1 MHKIILLI
9 FIFVFPIT
17 AWSQSGGSIILRIG
31 DHSISKDE
39 FVSLYRKNNQNLLDD
54 SEKKTPEEYL
64 DLFINYKLKVI
75 EAENLNLDTIQSF
88 KTELEGYREE
98 LAKPYLTSVTYSEE
112 MVETAY
118 YRTINEV
125 KASHILLK
133 LNASAA
139 PKDTFAVFSRIMD
152 IRQQIM
158 DGADFNDMAKT
169 YSEDPS
175 AKQNNGLLGYFH
187 GFQMVYP
194 FEDTSYKT
202 RVGNVSMPIR
212 SSFGYHLIKVHD
224 KRAISGQIKVAHITK
239 RFPSNAREETIN
251 LMKHEIDSVAELIK
265 IGTDFADLARKFSD
279 DKTSALNGG
288 EMAWFSYSD
297 MLEEFAKPAFAL
309 ENDGDISKVIRTPYG
324 WHIIKRIDY
333 KPVTPLSEM
342 RESLIEKIRRSSE
355 ISKHNN
361 EVFIKNLK
369 STWNFDESGLPD
381 FLIQAKLASSDGIIS
396 EEGLTTPQ
404 KTLFSY
410 SDKTI
415 TYADF
420 ADYLKTQNIAVN
432 ANLEVEISS
441 LYNQLIEQKLTE
453 IENLHLEEK
462 HPEFKYLMT
471 EYHDG
476 ILLFN
481 FSEKEIWNK
490 ASTDTLGLE
499 KYYRKNKNLFSWEER
514 FIGWVVQAHSLEVR
528 DFIDKIFVED
538 DQIYMEELKDQLNL
552 QFGNGTII
560 EKGAFEKG
568 DNSIVDYLVWDEG
581 KPLVFKDELF
591 FLHGNKVAPTP
602 KTLEEARGQYV
613 SSYQSYLEQELI
625 KTLRKKHKIKVDK
638 KLIKTI
644 EAI

>member
-17 AWSQSGGSIILRIG
+17 AWSQSSDSIILRIG
-31 DHSISKDE
+31 DHSISKGE
-39 FVSLYRKNNQNLLDD
+39 FVSLYRKNNQNLLDN

-75 EAENLNLDTIQSF
+75 EAEILNLDTIQSF

-98 LAKPYLTSVTYSEE
+98 LAKPYLTSVSYSEE

-118 YRTINEV
+118 YRTTNEV
-125 KASHILLK
+125 KASHILLI
-133 LNASAA
+133 LDANAT
-139 PKDTFAVFSRIMD
+139 PKDTLKAYLKIMD
-152 IRQQIM
+152 IRQQII
-158 DGADFNDMAKT
+158 DGADFNDMAKV

-175 AKQNNGLLGYFH
+175 AKQNSGLLGYFH

-202 RVGNVSMPIR
+202 SVGNVSIPIR

-224 KRAISGQIKVAHITK
+224 KRAISGQIKVAHIMK
-239 RFPSNAREETIN
+239 RFPSNASEETIS
-251 LMKHEIDSVAELIK
+251 LMKQEIDSIAELIET
-265 IGTDFADLARKFSD
+265 GTEFADLARKFSD
-279 DKTSALNGG
+279 DKTSAHNGG
-288 EMAWFSYSD
+288 EMAWFSYSE

-309 ENDGDISKVIRTPYG
+309 ENNGDISNVIKTPYG

-333 KPVTPLSEM
+333 KLIAPLSEM
-342 RESLIEKIRRSSE
+342 RESLIEKIKRSSE

-361 EVFIKNLK
+361 EIFIRNLK
-369 STWNFDESGLPD
+369 STWNFEESGLED
-381 FLIQAKLASSDGIIS
+381 FLTQAKLVSRNGIIS
-396 EEGLTTPQ
+396 KEELTTPQ

-410 SDKTI
+410 SDKTF
-415 TYADF
+415 TYALF
-420 ADYLKTQNIAVN
+420 ADYLETQNIR
-432 ANLEVEISS
+432 ANTNMEVQISS
-441 LYNQLIEQKLTE
+441 LYKKLIEQELTE

-462 HPEFKYLMT
+462 YPEFKYLMT

-499 KYYRKNKNLFSWEER
+499 KYYMKNKDLFSWEER
-514 FIGWVVQAHSLEVR
+514 FVGWVVQANSLEVR
-528 DFIDKIFVED
+528 DFIDKIFSVD
-538 DQIYMEELKDQLNL
+538 DQISMEELNDQLNL

-560 EKGAFEKG
+560 EKGSFEKG

-581 KPLVFKDELF
+581 KPLRFKDELF
-591 FLHGNKVAPTP
+591 FVHGNKVTP
-602 KTLEEARGQYV
+602 SPKRLEEARGQYV
-613 SSYQSYLEQELI
+613 SSYQSYLEKKMI
-625 KTLRKKHKIKVDK
+625 KALRKKHKIRVDK
-638 KLIKTI
+638 KLVKTI

>member
-9 FIFVFPIT
+9 FIFVFSIT
-17 AWSQSGGSIILRIG
+17 AWSQSDDSIILRIG

-39 FVSLYRKNNQNLLDD
+39 FVSLYRKNNQNLLDN

-75 EAENLNLDTIQSF
+75 EAENLNLDTTQSF

-118 YRTINEV
+118 YRTTNEV
-125 KASHILLK
+125 KASHILLI
-133 LNASAA
+133 LDADAA
-139 PKDTFAVFSRIMD
+139 PKDTLNVYSKAMD

-158 DGADFNDMAKT
+158 DGAVFNDMAKV

-175 AKQNNGLLGYFH
+175 AKQNSGLLGYFH

-202 RVGNVSMPIR
+202 SVGNVSMPVR
-212 SSFGYHLIKVHD
+212 SNFGYHLIKVHD
-224 KRAISGQIKVAHITK
+224 KRAISGQIKVAHIMK
-239 RFPSNAREETIN
+239 RFPSNASEATIS
-251 LMKHEIDSVAELIK
+251 LMKQEIDSIAELIET
-265 IGTDFADLARKFSD
+265 GTEFADLARKFSD
-279 DKTSALNGG
+279 DKTSAHNGG

-309 ENDGDISKVIRTPYG
+309 ENNGDISNVIKTPYG

-333 KPVTPLSEM
+333 KPITPLSEM
-342 RESLIEKIRRSSE
+342 RESLIEKIKRSSE

-361 EVFIKNLK
+361 EIFIRNLK
-369 STWNFDESGLPD
+369 STWNFEESGLED
-381 FLIQAKLASSDGIIS
+381 FLTQAKLASRNGIIS
-396 EEGLTTPQ
+396 KEELTTPQ

-410 SDKTI
+410 SDKTF
-415 TYADF
+415 TYAHF
-420 ADYLKTQNIAVN
+420 ADYLETQNIR
-432 ANLEVEISS
+432 ANTDIEVQVLS
-441 LYNQLIEQKLTE
+441 LYKKLIEQELTE

-462 HPEFKYLMT
+462 YPEFKYLMT

-499 KYYRKNKNLFSWEER
+499 KYYRKNKDLFSWEER
-514 FIGWVVQAHSLEVR
+514 FIGWVVQANSLEVR
-528 DFIDKIFVED
+528 DFIDKIFSED
-538 DQIYMEELKDQLNL
+538 DQISMEELNDQLNL

-560 EKGAFEKG
+560 EKGSFEKG
-568 DNSIVDYLVWDEG
+568 DNPIVDYLVWDEG
-581 KPLVFKDELF
+581 KPLGFKDELF
-591 FLHGNKVAPTP
+591 FVHGNKVAPSP
-602 KTLEEARGQYV
+602 KTLGEARGQYV
-613 SSYQSYLEQELI
+613 SSYQTYLEKKLI
-625 KTLRKKHKIKVDK
+625 KALRKKHKIRVDK
-638 KLIKTI
+638 KLVKTI

>member
-9 FIFVFPIT
+9 LILGCPIT
-17 AWSQSGGSIILRIG
+17 LWSQSSNSIILKIG

-54 SEKKTPEEYL
+54 SEKKTPDEYL

-75 EAENLNLDTIQSF
+75 EAQNLNLDTLQSF
-88 KTELEGYREE
+88 KKELEGYREE
-98 LAKPYLTSVTYSEE
+98 LAKPYLTSVTYSDD

-118 YRTINEV
+118 YRMTNEV
-125 KASHILLK
+125 KASHILLI
-133 LNASAA
+133 LDTDAT
-139 PKDTFAVFSRIMD
+139 PKNTFNVYSKIMD
-152 IRQQIM
+152 IRQEILG
-158 DGADFNDMAKT
+158 GADFNDIAKI

-175 AKQNNGLLGYFH
+175 AKQNSGLLGYFH

-194 FEDTSYKT
+194 FEEASYKT
-202 RVGNVSMPIR
+202 PVGEVSMPIR
-212 SSFGYHLIKVHD
+212 SSFGYHLIKVHE
-224 KRAISGQIKVAHITK
+224 KREVSGSIKVAHIMK
-239 RFPSNAREETIN
+239 RLPSNASEETVSR
-251 LMKHEIDSVAELIK
+251 LKHEIDSIAELIET
-265 IGTDFADLARKFSD
+265 GTSFADLARKFSD

-309 ENDGDISKVIRTPYG
+309 ENNGDISKVIKTPYG
-324 WHIIKRIDY
+324 WHIIKRLNY
-333 KPVTPLSEM
+333 KPIAPLSEM
-342 RESLIEKIRRSSE
+342 RESLIEKIKRSSE

-361 EVFIKNLK
+361 EVFVKNLK
-369 STWNFDESGLPD
+369 STWNFEESGFED
-381 FLIQAKLASSDGIIS
+381 FLTQAKLAFKNGVIYK
-396 EEGLTTPQ
+396 EELATPQ
-404 KTLFSY
+404 KTLFTY

-415 TYADF
+415 TYAHF
-420 ADYLKTQNIAVN
+420 VDYLKTQNIRVN
-432 ANLEVEISS
+432 TNLEIQISS
-441 LYNQLIEQKLTE
+441 LYEELIEQELTE
-453 IENLHLEEK
+453 TENLHLEDK
-462 HPEFKYLMT
+462 YPEFKYLMT

-499 KYYRKNKNLFSWEER
+499 KYYRKNKDLFSWEER
-514 FIGWVVQAHSLEVR
+514 FIGWVIQSQSLEVR
-528 DFIDKIFVED
+528 DFIDQILSED
-538 DQIYMEELKDQLNL
+538 DQISTEELKDQLNL

-560 EKGAFEKG
+560 EKEAFEKG
-568 DNSIVDYLVWDEG
+568 DNPIVDYLVWNEI
-581 KPLVFKDELF
+581 KPADFKDELF
-591 FLHGNKVAPTP
+591 FVHGNKAAPTP

-625 KTLRKKHKIKVDK
+625 KRLKKKYKIKVDK
-638 KLIKTI
+638 RLIKTI